1 MIDPRKIED
10 MARTIGAVIPPK
22 MREVADDIEGKIKQV
37 LQAKLRELD
46 FVTREEFDVQRQVLL
61 RTREKVDALEQQ
73 VAALLAAKQ
82 PSSPTVAPAVSTA
95 STPSDDA
102 SAS

>member
-10 MARTIGAVIPPK
+10 MARTISAVIPPK

-82 PSSPTVAPAVSTA
+82 ASPSST
-95 STPSDDA
+95 DDA